1 VNLSDEL
8 TCRQMVE
15 LVTEYLEGGLSAAD
29 AERFEEHVVLC
40 PGCTT
45 HVEQMRITIGI
56 AGRLEERDLEP
67 AVAAG
72 LLETFRGWR
81 TDGGAG

>member
-1 VNLSDEL
+1 VRLSDEI
-8 TCRQMVE
+8 TCTEMVE
-15 LVTEYLEGGLSAAD
+15 LVTDYLEGGLTAD
-29 AERFEEHVVLC
+29 AAERFEEHVVLC

-45 HVEQMRITIGI
+45 HVDQMRITIQV

-72 LLETFRGWR
+72 MLDAFRGWKAR
-81 TDGGAG
+81 GGDA